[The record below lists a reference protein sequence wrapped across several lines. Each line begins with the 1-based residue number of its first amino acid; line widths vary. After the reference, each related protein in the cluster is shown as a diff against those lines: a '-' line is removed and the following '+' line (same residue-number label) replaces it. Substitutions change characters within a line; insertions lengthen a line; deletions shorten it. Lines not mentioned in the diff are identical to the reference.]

1 MGQTT
6 PEENPMSA
14 VTTTPARRRSVAPTE
29 EWKSPKHRRSV
40 YSIVA
45 IMFFTMVFDGYD
57 IVIYG
62 AILPTLLAESHHLGE
77 LTPGVAGTL
86 GSYTMIGILFGALGA
101 GAIGDRIGRRKMML
115 AALAWFSVGMALAS
129 FATSIAVFGALR
141 FFTGLALGVITAGG
155 GAVIAEFAPAHRKNM
170 FNAIGYIGIPVG
182 GVIASFFT
190 LWFEELIS
198 WRGLFLIGASPIIIL
213 LPLAWFLL
221 PESPRW
227 LTAMGRDTEADRIC
241 RKFDFPEEQFTK
253 DKVVKVETTDGHVEK
268 KAKIG
273 FVAIFSRYF
282 LVGTLMIGFMSFMA
296 IMATYGLNTWLPQIM
311 QINGMSS
318 DGSLYSLVALNSG
331 AALGALAASK
341 IADAI
346 GARPVI
352 ITTFLIAAVCMFA
365 MPYLTAPA
373 LMYAAIALT
382 GLGAT
387 GTQILVYG
395 LTANYFPTQARQAGM
410 SWAAGFGRL
419 GGIAGPALGGM
430 IIAIGLGA
438 SDAFMVFAITSVI
451 GAVATAFVPPRNNS

>member
-1 MGQTT
+1 
-6 PEENPMSA
+6 MSI
-14 VTTTPARRRSVAPTE
+14 TTTNTRRRPAGPVD

-40 YSIVA
+40 YGVVA
-45 IMFFTMVFDGYD
+45 IMFLTMVFDGYD
-57 IVIYG
+57 IVVYG
-62 AILPTLLAESHHLGE
+62 AILPTLLAEPHHLGE

-115 AALAWFSVGMALAS
+115 VALAWFSVGMALS
-129 FATSIAVFGALR
+129 SMATSIAVFGALR

-170 FNAIGYIGIPVG
+170 FNAVGYIGIPVG

-190 LWFEELIS
+190 LWFEDLIS
-198 WRGLFLIGASPIIIL
+198 WRGLFLIGASPILFL

-227 LTAMGRDTEADRIC
+227 LTAMGRDAEADAIC
-241 RKFDFPEEQFTK
+241 RKFDFPAEQFTR
-253 DKVVKVETTDGHVEK
+253 DKAVKVETADGGVEK
-268 KAKIG
+268 RAKIG
-273 FVAIFSRYF
+273 FAAIFSRYF
-282 LVGTLMIGFMSFMA
+282 LVGTLMIGIMSFMA

-311 QINGMSS
+311 QTNGMSS
-318 DGSLYSLVALNSG
+318 DGSLYSLVALNAG
-331 AALGALAASK
+331 AALGALVASK
-341 IADAI
+341 IADII
-346 GARPVI
+346 GPRPVI

-365 MPYLTAPA
+365 MPYLTSAT
-373 LMYAAIALT
+373 LMYIAIALT
-382 GLGAT
+382 GLGVT

-395 LTANYFPTQARQAGM
+395 MTSNYFPTHARQAGM

-430 IIAIGLGA
+430 IISIGLGA
-438 SDAFMVFAITSVI
+438 SDAFMVFAVATVI
-451 GAVATAFVPPRNNS
+451 GAIATVFVPPRNDS

>member
-1 MGQTT
+1 
-6 PEENPMSA
+6 MS
-14 VTTTPARRRSVAPTE
+14 TSIRTRRRSAGPVDQ
-29 EWKSPKHRRSV
+29 WKSPKHRKSV
-40 YSIVA
+40 YGVVG
-45 IMFFTMVFDGYD
+45 IMFLTMLFDGYD

-62 AILPTLLAESHHLGE
+62 AILPTLLAESHHLGH

-115 AALAWFSVGMALAS
+115 VALAWFSVGMALSAM
-129 FATSIAVFGALR
+129 ATSVAVFGGLR

-170 FNAIGYIGIPVG
+170 FNAIGYAGIPAG
-182 GVIASFFT
+182 GVVASFFA
-190 LWFEELIS
+190 LWFEDLIS
-198 WRGLFLIGASPIIIL
+198 WRGLFLIGASPILFL

-227 LTAMGRDTEADRIC
+227 LTAMGRHDEAEALC
-241 RKFDFPEEQFTK
+241 RKFDFPQEQFTR
-253 DKVVKVETTDGHVEK
+253 DRTVKVETADGVVRQKE
-268 KAKIG
+268 KIG
-273 FVAIFSRYF
+273 FAAIFSRYF
-282 LVGTLMIGFMSFMA
+282 LVGTLMIGTMSFMA

-318 DGSLYSLVALNSG
+318 DGSLYSLVALNAG

-341 IADAI
+341 IADVI
-346 GARPVI
+346 GPRPVI
-352 ITTFLIAAVCMFA
+352 ITTFLIASVCMFA
-365 MPYLTAPA
+365 MPYLASPA

-382 GLGAT
+382 GLGVT

-395 LTANYFPTQARQAGM
+395 MTSNYFPTQARQAGM

-438 SDAFMVFAITSVI
+438 SDAFMVFAVATVI
-451 GAVATAFVPPRNNS
+451 GALATVFVPPRDNS